1 METRLCKTLKSWNHH
16 TTQEATQ
23 SHVHNYFHVVTLKWK
38 YNFLR
43 KREHGQHSSNEE
55 VGFPLQIGSAFEV
68 KGGGGETET
77 VFPDLYNAQ
86 WQIQIYSKGK
96 ILHCVKDFTQNNHL
110 STPNA
115 HAYRHICLFVFW
127 FIKMRALCW
136 LLLSHIMNIIKMVLK
151 RNIYC
156 LHNNTKELWS

>member
-115 HAYRHICLFVFW
+115 HAYRHICLFVFLVYQDEGTLLT
-127 FIKMRALCW
+127 FIESYYEHYQNGAKEEH
-136 LLLSHIMNIIKMVLK
+136 LLPPQ
-151 RNIYC
+151 
-156 LHNNTKELWS
+156 